1 MKAGESRLGEQKPR
15 PPSTSAATDRG
26 SFDAAWGELVESAR
40 DDAAPPP
47 PSAASTDDAPETK
60 VWDDQARAAGL
71 PAPARA
77 ADRDGEGPHIA
88 ESSSTDR
95 PTATLDDEGAQPDE
109 RVQGSDPDATMDA
122 MMSGSWAMATRDVA
136 TAMMPPKAAPARD
149 LRESE
154 AEMAALMGT
163 DAVASE
169 SNTALPT
176 VSKPAESPRAPSRT
190 PTEAAS
196 TRTPTEAASTRAHAD
211 ERAAATR
218 AHEPRSSEPRARRPT
233 PEPAARPVVVRP
245 AVDDDEPERPR
256 VAVPAQRRVVAPEPR
271 RITARTAALE
281 LGTKPRRS
289 SLAWAV
295 VAGVAIAGTAWWVS
309 RDDTPQPTTVAA
321 ARGKDD
327 TPKAAV
333 VDTPELRSHAQERRG
348 DTTPAPQP
356 VVTPPSQPSVPTP
369 SPTPAS
375 TTKTPAPPVADA
387 PAPTPAKSRSNNPR
401 EAPPGT
407 PPEIAA
413 TFARLPVSPADLPP
427 VGGVGGTG
435 IHIDRIEMGATYDKD
450 GCGSVA
456 NAFSVASLEE
466 INVCMRVVHPRQDEV
481 MSIVWQKKD
490 GSTARRGKIAV
501 KPLHAYRTRAYLRLR
516 AEYVGEWSVRIM
528 SEDGVELA
536 SHAFSIR
543 P

>member
-1 MKAGESRLGEQKPR
+1 
-15 PPSTSAATDRG
+15 
-26 SFDAAWGELVESAR
+26 
-40 DDAAPPP
+40 
-47 PSAASTDDAPETK
+47 
-60 VWDDQARAAGL
+60 
-71 PAPARA
+71 
-77 ADRDGEGPHIA
+77 
-88 ESSSTDR
+88 
-95 PTATLDDEGAQPDE
+95 
-109 RVQGSDPDATMDA
+109 
-122 MMSGSWAMATRDVA
+122 
-136 TAMMPPKAAPARD
+136 
-149 LRESE
+149 
-154 AEMAALMGT
+154 
-163 DAVASE
+163 
-169 SNTALPT
+169 
-176 VSKPAESPRAPSRT
+176 
-190 PTEAAS
+190 
-196 TRTPTEAASTRAHAD
+196 
-211 ERAAATR
+211 
-218 AHEPRSSEPRARRPT
+218 
-233 PEPAARPVVVRP
+233 VVVRP

-271 RITARTAALE
+271 RITSRTAALE
-281 LGTKPRRS
+281 LGAKPRRS
-289 SLAWAV
+289 SLMWAV

-309 RDDTPQPTTVAA
+309 RDDGPQPTTVAA

-327 TPKAAV
+327 ATPKAAV
-333 VDTPELRSHAQERRG
+333 VDTPELRSHAQERRQDG
-348 DTTPAPQP
+348 KATQPQPLETAKMAESPTPTPATTPQPTAETPAPTVPQP
-356 VVTPPSQPSVPTP
+356 L
-369 SPTPAS
+369 
-375 TTKTPAPPVADA
+375 TPAPTKP
-387 PAPTPAKSRSNNPR
+387 RSNNPR

-427 VGGVGGTG
+427 VGGVGASG
-435 IHIDRIEMGATYDKD
+435 IHIDRIEMGASYDKD